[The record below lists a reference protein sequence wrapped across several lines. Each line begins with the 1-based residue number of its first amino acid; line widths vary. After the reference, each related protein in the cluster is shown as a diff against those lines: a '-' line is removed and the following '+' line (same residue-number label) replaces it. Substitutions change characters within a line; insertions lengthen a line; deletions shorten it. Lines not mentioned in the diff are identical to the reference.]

1 MRAGYHNFLMMESLI
16 KEKFPLSTQIMQ
28 QKEIL
33 SFKEAL
39 IYLDVSESLLYKLT
53 SKREITFSKP
63 NGGKLYFKK
72 SDLDDWMMLNQSK
85 SSRVLV
91 NEVNNHLNKN

>member
-1 MRAGYHNFLMMESLI
+1 MNAKNFQS
-16 KEKFPLSTQIMQ
+16 FPSIQ

-39 IYLDVSESLLYKLT
+39 VYLDISESLLYKLT
-53 SKREITFSKP
+53 STRAITYSKP

-72 SDLDDWMMLNQSK
+72 SDLDNWMTQNELK
-85 SSRVLV
+85 SIRVLQD
-91 NEVNNHLNKN
+91 ELNNHLKKE

>member
-1 MRAGYHNFLMMESLI
+1 MKCKVTNESI
-16 KEKFPLSTQIMQ
+16 NRSQIIAH
-28 QKEIL
+28 KDIL

-53 SKREITFSKP
+53 SKNGIKFTKP

-72 SDLDDWMMLNQSK
+72 SDLQDWMLQNESK
-85 SSRVLV
+85 SMGDL
-91 NEVNNHLNKN
+91 EHEIFNHLNKNCDD

>member
-1 MRAGYHNFLMMESLI
+1 MNGQNFQSEQNL
-16 KEKFPLSTQIMQ
+16 Q

-39 IYLDVSESLLYKLT
+39 VYLDVSESLLYKLT
-53 SKREITFSKP
+53 SNKALTFYKP

-72 SDLDDWMMLNQSK
+72 SDLHDWMTKNEIK
-85 SSRVLV
+85 SILVLED
-91 NEVNNHLNKN
+91 EVNNYLKERKDGKKIN